1 MVFNSVPLATD
12 FLIHSK
18 FLQVSV
24 FGGYTDER
32 GDAARN
38 SMSLLEALHDQERT
52 LEVGR
57 VTGFQFIISHHNHSL
72 SLSPAII
79 ITHQHCQHL
88 SVICPQLVE
97 FCVGPYNTR
106 KNKEG
111 KNEAILIG
119 TCCVFHQTCV
129 RVRYITHVCL
139 VNRSKSKSVVKSL
152 VKTTS
157 NDDKKANK
165 E

>member
-1 MVFNSVPLATD
+1 MVFNSVAPWFLLTVFFRRVD
-12 FLIHSK
+12 VFLI
-18 FLQVSV
+18 QVSV

-57 VTGFQFIISHHNHSL
+57 VTRFQFIIISHHNHSS
-72 SLSPAII
+72 SLWSAII
-79 ITHQHCQHL
+79 ITHQHCHHS

-119 TCCVFHQTCV
+119 TCCVFDQNCV

-139 VNRSKSKSVVKSL
+139 VNRSNPRVMCDPL
-152 VKTTS
+152 
-157 NDDKKANK
+157 
-165 E
+165 